1 VNRWPAP
8 ASSGAKASPAAVS
21 FPPGPGG
28 RPAPVVFS
36 VYSLH
41 RQMGFATRPRPMA
54 ARPAVPTSW
63 SAAAARTTWR
73 ERRAVPARQ
82 PAGSAAG
89 SLNHSG
95 GLVSEGLA
103 RGEAEIR
110 LCYFPHYHGRATGA
124 PGAAINPAGHA
135 AAHQERAAGGQKP
148 CRATCWRAPATC
160 GCCRRPAYCD
170 C

>member
-1 VNRWPAP
+1 MNRWPAP

-54 ARPAVPTSW
+54 ARPVVPTSW

-110 LCYFPHYHGRATGA
+110 LCYFPHYHGRQSTQQGMQPLTKRGQLADKS
-124 PGAAINPAGHA
+124 PAGRHA
-135 AAHQERAAGGQKP
+135 GGRQRHAGAAGGLHIVTVETLL
-148 CRATCWRAPATC
+148 RL
-160 GCCRRPAYCD
+160 
-170 C
+170 